1 MSCLCCQ
8 RRRGMAQPGRMLFR
22 EIPELKRPGGAA
34 ATRANPSH
42 CFFSDQDGPERCD
55 SRPDHNLSAEAMRPL
70 SRKALDPHPR
80 AARASRV
87 ALAGVPVGGAD
98 SRRLDAGSRAHHLE
112 HSTPPLTL
120 SLLSRAIRWRAG
132 SSALRIGGGVNRVN
146 LRKSITGLVVIT
158 LALLAL

>member
-34 ATRANPSH
+34 ATRANPSR

-70 SRKALDPHPR
+70 SRQALDPHPR

-98 SRRLDAGSRAHHLE
+98 SRRL
-112 HSTPPLTL
+112 
-120 SLLSRAIRWRAG
+120 
-132 SSALRIGGGVNRVN
+132 GGGVNRVN